1 MNTIQLNARGHEMVF
16 TKRSLTID
24 GREYLYK
31 DMSSIKHS
39 AENRIYIFRYD
50 NEWQKLY
57 YEEHDAHIVNTLFQR
72 IAGMN
77 RAKRANRARAAAE
90 SEQTQQPHTAETSAE
105 ETPAEA
111 SPGEAPAEEVQ
122 TDEPSGEEEPETPE
136 AETTDTPVTEADL
149 FYTIHPGS
157 ENKPV
162 ITDTILREDALR
174 KSEIEARL
182 AEAEA
187 RETEDAEAKTA
198 DTDAV
203 SDKSDLPEV
212 EFSDTQE
219 DENSR
224 ETTSKFKLKK
234 ALIIL
239 AIVLAFFVLLGVV
252 RYALFGLSW
261 SPNYETEK
269 NQTNQYNDIDELIND
284 LQ

>member
-77 RAKRANRARAAAE
+77 RANRARAAAAAE
-90 SEQTQQPHTAETSAE
+90 SEQTQQPHAVETSAE